1 MEGQKLLTVKDLKTY
16 FYTSGGVSKAVDGV
30 SFEVE
35 KGEILG
41 IVGESGSGKSV
52 TSSSIIH
59 LLPAKTGKIVGGS
72 IDFNGTDVL
81 KLSQKELLEFRGKD
95 ISMIFQNPMT
105 SLSPVFKVGSQ
116 MVEMICAHQKVTK
129 AEARNM
135 AEEALKR
142 VGIPDARR
150 RMEAYPY
157 ELSGGMCQRVI
168 IAMSVCSK
176 PQMIIADEPTT
187 ALDVTIQAQ
196 IFELMQDLK
205 NNNDAAILLITHD
218 MGVVAELADNVAVM
232 YMGNIVESGD
242 ARAVLTRSAHPYTR
256 ALLKSIPVLGRGKK
270 QELEPIKGSTP
281 DPYDRPKGCQFA
293 PRCGYATEQCMQEMP
308 PETEIGPGH
317 FCRCFHNLM
326 GKEGQPDAG
335 N

>member
-129 AEARNM
+129 A
-135 AEEALKR
+135 
-142 VGIPDARR
+142 D
-150 RMEAYPY
+150 
-157 ELSGGMCQRVI
+157 GGV
-168 IAMSVCSK
+168 SV
-176 PQMIIADEPTT
+176 
-187 ALDVTIQAQ
+187 
-196 IFELMQDLK
+196 
-205 NNNDAAILLITHD
+205 
-218 MGVVAELADNVAVM
+218 
-232 YMGNIVESGD
+232 
-242 ARAVLTRSAHPYTR
+242 RAV
-256 ALLKSIPVLGRGKK
+256 GRYVPEGYHSHVRV
-270 QELEPIKGSTP
+270 QQTA
-281 DPYDRPKGCQFA
+281 DDH
-293 PRCGYATEQCMQEMP
+293 CG
-308 PETEIGPGH
+308 
-317 FCRCFHNLM
+317 
-326 GKEGQPDAG
+326 
-335 N
+335 

>member
-129 AEARNM
+129 QRPGTWQRGAETGWDSRCQTA
-135 AEEALKR
+135 
-142 VGIPDARR
+142 D
-150 RMEAYPY
+150 
-157 ELSGGMCQRVI
+157 GGV
-168 IAMSVCSK
+168 SV
-176 PQMIIADEPTT
+176 
-187 ALDVTIQAQ
+187 
-196 IFELMQDLK
+196 
-205 NNNDAAILLITHD
+205 
-218 MGVVAELADNVAVM
+218 
-232 YMGNIVESGD
+232 
-242 ARAVLTRSAHPYTR
+242 RAV
-256 ALLKSIPVLGRGKK
+256 GRYVPEGYHSHVRV
-270 QELEPIKGSTP
+270 QQTA
-281 DPYDRPKGCQFA
+281 DDH
-293 PRCGYATEQCMQEMP
+293 CG
-308 PETEIGPGH
+308 
-317 FCRCFHNLM
+317 
-326 GKEGQPDAG
+326 
-335 N
+335 